1 MEPVNQLR
9 RIATATDKTLTNGN
23 KHMTPEQI
31 NSRLPA
37 FFKELLDRGSKNRDS
52 NGEEASQVKAV
63 DPVELGIKRVEA
75 TDFPEK
81 PPLVNGLTPRQMQ
94 QWKIAPI
101 KAEQDEITVAMAN
114 PLDFYLVELIE
125 DIYQK
130 RIRPVLADQED
141 ILTALYRWYEADSDM
156 EAAEDE
162 DEPAIEDGLWDDPE
176 QLRDL
181 ATEAPVVRLV
191 NHVINQALEI
201 KASDIHF
208 EPFRDNLKVRF
219 RIDGVLHDMETVA
232 KKLQPAITSRLKLMA
247 KMNIA
252 EMRLPQDG
260 RIKVKDG
267 RREIDIRVS
276 SLPTIFGE
284 SIVLRLLNR
293 DEVRLELDSLGIAPD
308 VLHKFDRLIKRPYGM
323 ILVTGPTGSGKTTT
337 LYSVM
342 NRINSPDKKIIT
354 VEDPVEY
361 QLDGINQMQVKSEIG
376 LTFASALRT
385 ILRQDPDVIL
395 IGEIRDVETAE
406 IAVQSALTGHLVFST
421 LHTNDAASAIT
432 RLQEMGV
439 ESYLISSCLLA
450 IMAQRLVRKICPQC
464 RKQYELPA
472 EFVAEAASA
481 LGVSEQ
487 DVPRTTWRGRGCPAC
502 ANTGYSGR
510 TGIYELIEI
519 NDSISSLILNGENS
533 STISRKAQELGSRT
547 LRQDGLAKV
556 LQGITTLEE
565 VMRVTN

>member
-1 MEPVNQLR
+1 MALQQ
-9 RIATATDKTLTNGN
+9 ISDKISPFFKGLLSNGN
-23 KHMTPEQI
+23 DHGD
-31 NSRLPA
+31 NSSARPGDNKQKDDEVRDPA
-37 FFKELLDRGSKNRDS
+37 AF
-52 NGEEASQVKAV
+52 
-63 DPVELGIKRVEA
+63 GIKRMEA
-75 TDFPEK
+75 ADFPEK
-81 PPLVNGLTPRQMQ
+81 PPMVNGLTPQQMQ
-94 QWKIAPI
+94 QWKIVPVEAGP
-101 KAEQDEITVAMAN
+101 EEVTVAMAD
-114 PLDFYLVELIE
+114 PLDIYLVELLE
-125 DIYQK
+125 EIYQK
-130 RIRPVLADQED
+130 KITPVFAGRDD
-141 ILTALYRWYEADSDM
+141 ILAVLYRWYEADSDM
-156 EAAEDE
+156 EAADEEDE
-162 DEPAIEDGLWDDPE
+162 SAIEDGLWDDPE

-191 NHVINQALEI
+191 NHVINQALEV

-219 RIDGVLHDMETVA
+219 RIDGVLHDVETVS

-293 DEVRLELDSLGIAPD
+293 DEVKLELESLGIEQD
-308 VLHKFDRLIKRPYGM
+308 ILKRFDRLITRPYGM

-342 NRINSPDKKIIT
+342 NRINSPDKKIVT

-361 QLDGINQMQVKSEIG
+361 QLEGINQLQVKSGIG

-395 IGEIRDVETAE
+395 IGEIRDRETAE

-432 RLQEMGV
+432 RMQEMGV

-450 IMAQRLVRKICPQC
+450 IMAQRLVRRICPHC
-464 RKQYELPA
+464 KEEYDLPL
-472 EFVAEAASA
+472 EFVAEAASV
-481 LGVSEQ
+481 LGVSEE
-487 DVPRTTWRGRGCPAC
+487 DVPKRTWRGAGCPSC

-519 NDSISSLILNGENS
+519 SEGISSLILNGENS
-533 STISRKAQELGSRT
+533 SSISLKAQELGSKT
-547 LRQDGLAKV
+547 LRQDGLSKV

>member
-1 MEPVNQLR
+1 MPLEQ
-9 RIATATDKTLTNGN
+9 LTNKVAPLLKGLLPGN
-23 KHMTPEQI
+23 HSNNQDDEGKQSAKGADSEEVTRSPEQ
-31 NSRLPA
+31 
-37 FFKELLDRGSKNRDS
+37 
-52 NGEEASQVKAV
+52 AV
-63 DPVELGIKRVEA
+63 HVREVEA
-75 TDFPEK
+75 KDFPDK
-81 PPLVNGLTPRQMQ
+81 PPMVNGLNAQQMQ
-94 QWKIAPI
+94 QWKVLPI
-101 KAEQDEITVAMAN
+101 EAADDRVVVAMAD
-114 PLDFYLVELIE
+114 PSDIYLVELLE
-125 DIYQK
+125 DIYK
-130 RIRPVLADQED
+130 RKVEPVRASEED
-141 ILTALYRWYEADSDM
+141 ILSAIYRWFEADSDM
-156 EAAEDE
+156 EAEDE
-162 DEPAIEDGLWDDPE
+162 EGDSALAEGLWDDPE

-208 EPFRDNLKVRF
+208 EPFREHLKIRY
-219 RIDGVLHDMETVA
+219 RIDGVLHDVETVS

-260 RIKVKDG
+260 RIKVKEG
-267 RREIDIRVS
+267 KREIDIRVS

-293 DEVRLELDSLGIAPD
+293 EEVKLELESLGISSD
-308 VLHKFDRLIKRPYGM
+308 ILTRFDRLIRKPYGM

-342 NRINSPDKKIIT
+342 NRINSPDKKIVT

-361 QLDGINQMQVKSEIG
+361 QLEGINQIQVKSSIG

-395 IGEIRDVETAE
+395 IGEIRDAETAE

-432 RLQEMGV
+432 RLQEMGI
-439 ESYLISSCLLA
+439 EPYLISSCLLA
-450 IMAQRLVRKICPQC
+450 VMAQRLVRKICPKC
-464 RKQYELPA
+464 KTEYEIPK
-472 EFVAEAASA
+472 EAVSETAAA
-481 LGVSEQ
+481 LGVSESE
-487 DVPRTTWRGRGCPAC
+487 VPVKSWRGVGCPAC

-510 TGIYELIEI
+510 TGIYELLEVKEGIPA
-519 NDSISSLILNGENS
+519 LILNGENS
-533 STISRKAQELGSRT
+533 SAISQKAQEYGMRT
-547 LRQDGLAKV
+547 LRQDGLEKV
-556 LQGITTLEE
+556 LRGETTLEE

>member
-1 MEPVNQLR
+1 MVLGPLANKVIPFLRNSSKETSQLQ
-9 RIATATDKTLTNGN
+9 NPNN
-23 KHMTPEQI
+23 KKDI
-31 NSRLPA
+31 
-37 FFKELLDRGSKNRDS
+37 
-52 NGEEASQVKAV
+52 NGEKHRRDLLGHIRKIDAS
-63 DPVELGIKRVEA
+63 DYP
-75 TDFPEK
+75 DK
-81 PPLVNGLTPRQMQ
+81 PPIVNGLTPQQMQ
-94 QWKIAPI
+94 QWKVLPLEVSDNELI
-101 KAEQDEITVAMAN
+101 VAMAD
-114 PLDFYLVELIE
+114 PSDVYLIELLE
-125 DIYQK
+125 DIYHRK
-130 RIRPVLADQED
+130 VEPVLSQED
-141 ILTALYRWYEADSDM
+141 DILSTIYRWYEADSDM
-156 EAAEDE
+156 EAEELEADAPLDE
-162 DEPAIEDGLWDDPE
+162 GLWDDPE

-191 NHVINQALEI
+191 NHVINQALEV

-208 EPFRDNLKVRF
+208 EPFRDHLKIRF
-219 RIDGVLHDMETVA
+219 RIDGVLHDVETVS

-267 RREIDIRVS
+267 KREIDIRVS

-293 DEVRLELDSLGIAPD
+293 EEVKLELESLGIAQD
-308 VLHKFDRLIKRPYGM
+308 ILTDFERLIRRPYGM

-342 NRINSPDKKIIT
+342 NRINSPDKKIVT

-361 QLDGINQMQVKSEIG
+361 QLEGINQIQVKSSIG

-395 IGEIRDVETAE
+395 IGEIRDTETAE

-432 RLQEMGV
+432 RLEEMGI
-439 ESYLISSCLLA
+439 EPYLISSCLLA
-450 IMAQRLVRKICPQC
+450 VMAQRLVRKICPNC
-464 RKQYELPA
+464 KEEHILTKEA
-472 EFVAEAASA
+472 IAEAASA
-481 LGVSEQ
+481 LGVDKN
-487 DVPRTTWRGRGCPAC
+487 DVPVKSYKGRGCSFC

-510 TGIYELIEI
+510 TGIYELLEI
-519 NDSISSLILNGENS
+519 KEGIPSLILNGENS
-533 STISRKAQELGSRT
+533 GTICKKAQELGMRT
-547 LRQDGLAKV
+547 LRQDGLLKV
-556 LQGITTLEE
+556 LHGETTLEE

>member
-1 MEPVNQLR
+1 MPFEQLTSK
-9 RIATATDKTLTNGN
+9 IVPALKNIIPGNGG
-23 KHMTPEQI
+23 KDPGSDPQESALEEDRSQE
-31 NSRLPA
+31 
-37 FFKELLDRGSKNRDS
+37 ELLLA
-52 NGEEASQVKAV
+52 NGV
-63 DPVELGIKRVEA
+63 DRVEA
-75 TDFPEK
+75 KAFPEK
-81 PPLVNGLTPRQMQ
+81 PPMVNGLSPQQMQ
-94 QWKIAPI
+94 QWKVLPI
-101 KAEQDEITVAMAN
+101 DVTDDAVVVAMAD
-114 PLDFYLVELIE
+114 PADLYLLELLE
-125 DIYQK
+125 DIYQRK
-130 RIRPVLADQED
+130 IRPVVAHEED
-141 ILTALYRWYEADSDM
+141 ILSAIYRWYEADSDM
-156 EAAEDE
+156 EAEDE
-162 DEPAIEDGLWDDPE
+162 EQDASLAEGLWDDPE

-208 EPFRDNLKVRF
+208 EPFREHLKIRY
-219 RIDGVLHDMETVA
+219 RIDGVLHDVETVS

-293 DEVRLELDSLGIAPD
+293 DEVKLELESLGIAQD
-308 VLHKFDRLIKRPYGM
+308 ILTKFDRLIRKPYGM

-342 NRINSPDKKIIT
+342 NRINSPDKKIVT

-361 QLDGINQMQVKSEIG
+361 QLEGINQIQVKSSIG

-395 IGEIRDVETAE
+395 IGEIRDAETAE

-432 RLQEMGV
+432 RLQEMGI
-439 ESYLISSCLLA
+439 EPYLISSCLLA
-450 IMAQRLVRKICPQC
+450 VMAQRLVRKICPNC
-464 RKQYELPA
+464 KTEYEIPS
-472 EFVAEAASA
+472 EAVTETASA
-481 LGVSEQ
+481 LGVKE
-487 DVPRTTWRGRGCPAC
+487 DEVPVKSWRGLGCPSC

-510 TGIYELIEI
+510 TGIYELLEVKEGIPA
-519 NDSISSLILNGENS
+519 LILNGENS
-533 STISRKAQELGSRT
+533 SAICQKAQEYGMRT
-547 LRQDGLAKV
+547 LRQDGLEKV
-556 LQGITTLEE
+556 LRGETTLEE
-565 VMRVTN
+565 VLRVTN